1 MSYGVFYDA
10 PHLHII
16 VDSFTCNLVS
26 INSVSQ
32 SDTISGVLFA
42 LSLTV
47 QKLTY
52 RRFSQCVPLRG
63 CSMGGE
69 PHGLSPTN

>member
-52 RRFSQCVPLRG
+52 RRIGQCVTLRG
-63 CSMGGE
+63 CSIGGE
-69 PHGLSPTN
+69 PHGLHPY